1 MTVQITQHTPNFST
15 APQISCDDMA
25 AIAASGFHTV
35 INNRPDGEG
44 GPEQPSSHDMAQA
57 ALAHGLAYH
66 YIPVVSGQVTQE
78 QVSAFAEA
86 LSQAPGPVLAF
97 CRSGTRSTNMWR
109 MGQ

>member
-1 MTVQITQHTPNFST
+1 MALQLTQHTSHFST
-15 APQISCDDMA
+15 APQISCEDMA

-44 GPEQPSSHDMAQA
+44 GAEQPSSHDMAQA
-57 ALAHGLAYH
+57 AQAHGLAYH
-66 YIPVVSGQVTQE
+66 YIPVISGQVTQD
-78 QVSAFAEA
+78 QVTAFTAVLA
-86 LSQAPGPVLAF
+86 QAPGPVLAF